1 MGTHYSHTDLLVF
14 LLVEGSACL
23 TQKMA
28 LGAGGVV
35 QWVEALAVESN
46 NLSLMP
52 HLHTVGE
59 NELLKVSSDLYI
71 CTAAH
76 ERLTHTHTNQL

>member
-1 MGTHYSHTDLLVF
+1 
-14 LLVEGSACL
+14 
-23 TQKMA
+23 MA
-28 LGAGGVV
+28 PGASGVA
-35 QWVEALAVESN
+35 QWVEALATEPE

-52 HLHTVGE
+52 HLHMVGE

-71 CTAAH
+71 CTVAH

>member
-1 MGTHYSHTDLLVF
+1 MGTHYSHTNLLVF
-14 LLVEGSACL
+14 RLVEGSACL

-28 LGAGGVV
+28 PGASGVA
-35 QWVEALAVESN
+35 QWVEALAAEPD

-71 CTAAH
+71 CTAAY
-76 ERLTHTHTNQL
+76 ERLTHMHTNQL